1 MIFVSTPNVSTPNF
15 FASRRQ
21 IFAAFF
27 AVFLFFS
34 FGFAQENAETQD
46 PVQLFNQGQDA
57 HEKGDYKMALK
68 FYDAAV
74 KLALEFPEA
83 EFQRGNALLSSN
95 NPVEAEKAFRRALE
109 LRADWTLPMTNLGA
123 LLIRKNQFAEAEQ
136 LLAKAVRTDEQNF
149 SAFSALTELRLKTKA
164 DSQILRELL
173 TKIQFLTSKAKP
185 TASIWASRAALER
198 ALGDKVSA
206 KASVN
211 RALAIEANNKSALT
225 ERAELA
231 ISEGDNER
239 AAEDA
244 KFLLQTAPDSIPFKL
259 LQARVYAAQNKI
271 EDAVKI
277 LDSIKNSSSEAA
289 LLRDTITA
297 NSSVNAGE
305 LEKQLEKNAKNPTIL
320 SRLCA
325 LLRTKNPVKALEY
338 CRRASEAEPNDINHA
353 IGFGAALVQAKQFEN
368 AAAIFQR
375 ILQISPDNFTA
386 RANLATAFFESK
398 RFAEAKTEYR
408 RLTEKQPD
416 LPIAYYFL
424 AISHDNLSEYT
435 DAMANY
441 QLFLKLADAN
451 QNKLE
456 IEKVNLRLPVLQNQ
470 IKRGDGK
477 KGKKKSEK

>member
-1 MIFVSTPNVSTPNF
+1 V
-15 FASRRQ
+15 R
-21 IFAAFF
+21 
-27 AVFLFFS
+27 
-34 FGFAQENAETQD
+34 
-46 PVQLFNQGQDA
+46 
-57 HEKGDYKMALK
+57 
-68 FYDAAV
+68 
-74 KLALEFPEA
+74 LAPDFPEA
-83 EFQRGNALLSSN
+83 EFQRGNALTSLN
-95 NPVEAEKAFRRALE
+95 KPDEAEQAFRRALE

-123 LLIRKNQFAEAEQ
+123 LLVRKNQFSEAER
-136 LLAKAVRTDEQNF
+136 LLAKAVRTDESNF
-149 SAFSALTELRLKTKA
+149 SAYSALTELRLKTKA
-164 DSQILRELL
+164 DSQILKELL

-198 ALGDKVSA
+198 ALGEKTAA
-206 KASVN
+206 KSSVN

-231 ISEGDNER
+231 LTEGDDER

-244 KFLLQTAPDSIPFKL
+244 RNLLQTSPDSIPFKL
-259 LQARVYAAQNKI
+259 LQARVYAAQNKTG
-271 EDAVKI
+271 DALKI

-297 NSSVNAGE
+297 TGAVNAAE
-305 LEKQLEKNAKNPTIL
+305 LEKQLEKEQKNPAIL

-325 LLRTKNPVKALEY
+325 LLRTENPLKALEY
-338 CRRASEAEPNDINHA
+338 CRRASEAEPNNINHA
-353 IGFGAALVQAKQFEN
+353 VGFGAALVQAKQFEN
-368 AAAIFQR
+368 AAAIFRR

-386 RANLATAFFESK
+386 RANLATALFESK
-398 RFAEAKTEYR
+398 RFAEAKIEYQ

-424 AISHDNLSEYT
+424 AISHDNLNEYA

-441 QLFLKLADAN
+441 QLFLKLADAT

-470 IKRGDGK
+470 LKRGDEK
-477 KGKKKSEK
+477 KVETKSEK